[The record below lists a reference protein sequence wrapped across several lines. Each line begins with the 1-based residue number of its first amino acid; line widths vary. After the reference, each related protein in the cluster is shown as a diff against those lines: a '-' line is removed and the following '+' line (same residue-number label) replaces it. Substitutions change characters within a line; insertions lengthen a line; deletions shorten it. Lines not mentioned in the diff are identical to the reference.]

1 MPTYQLQQEL
11 LCLSWSFIYSFLIQL
26 NQLIIIILIFAQV
39 QQCGGGSKATRG
51 QCANVQS

>member
-11 LCLSWSFIYSFLIQL
+11 LCLSWSIIYSFLIQL

-39 QQCGGGSKATRG
+39 QQCGSKATRG